1 MQQAWAQQANESYLG
16 GRHIKHDPLGHHT
29 AQGPPATFPTWARIL
44 VSVSLVCFGIA
55 NVGMNIGILSQIST
69 INSVE
74 TTIAEDLLGHLPHKS
89 LTIPP
94 GATTTINYV
103 PGTSKTTC
111 MLAFLPTTA
120 TIVEFDKTTWLNNLK
135 LKKPSKSHVEVAREY
150 KHRAATTSSVAAMLV
165 ATNGD
170 EIYAKHMLLDGR
182 SSATPITAASVITAD
197 SKIQI
202 TYTVSGGTEC
212 IGTAAVSAATITPK
226 PTNIPISFVQ
236 AN

>member
-1 MQQAWAQQANESYLG
+1 MQQAWAQQAHESYLG

-74 TTIAEDLLGHLPHKS
+74 TAIAEDLLGHLPHKI
-89 LTIPP
+89 LTLPP
-94 GATTTINYV
+94 TTTEVKYQAQGV
-103 PGTSKTTC
+103 TTMC
-111 MLAFLPTTA
+111 VLTFVTDTA

-135 LKKPSKSHVEVAREY
+135 LKKPSKSHAEVAREY
-150 KHRAATTSSVAAMLV
+150 NNIAASTSSVAAMLV
-165 ATNGD
+165 AANGD

-182 SSATPITAASVITAD
+182 SSATPITVVSVKKPA

-212 IGTAAVSAATITPK
+212 IGTAAVSAATTAPT
-226 PTNIPISFVQ
+226 PTNIPISLVQ
-236 AN
+236 AK